1 VADVFDKYDLYDPTA
16 LAKRDQSAAVG
27 AAGFGTG
34 LVFLLPLFEA
44 GLINHA
50 LFSALVGGGV
60 AGLLALRKDKVG
72 DFARDVVGQGTNKVT
87 TVLKDTAIEADE
99 KYQLR
104 EKAKKTAADQV
115 EKLKQK
121 LKE

>member
-1 VADVFDKYDLYDPTA
+1 M
-16 LAKRDQSAAVG
+16 
-27 AAGFGTG
+27 
-34 LVFLLPLFEA
+34 
-44 GLINHA
+44 
-50 LFSALVGGGV
+50 

-87 TVLKDTAIEADE
+87 TVLKETAIEADE

-104 EKAKKTAADQV
+104 EKAKKAAADQV